1 MGNEKIGKF
10 KKGLE
15 EHKARQQATAE
26 KFDIAQ
32 VLESAGEIKEKYVK
46 AIDKTVRYGIL
57 TLKDSIEV
65 MKPTDPQQRAIVILW
80 RMLQKADKNITL
92 EQVQNLPLDVATA
105 ILTEVGSDFL
115 RLQTAQQLKTGSKQ
129 TDKPNYTA

>member
-1 MGNEKIGKF
+1 MGNERIEKL

-15 EHKARQQATAE
+15 EHKARQAAQAQ
-26 KFDIAQ
+26 KFDITK
-32 VLESAGEIKEKYVK
+32 VLESAGEIKTKYVK
-46 AIDKTVRYGIL
+46 AIDRTVRYGVL

-80 RMLQKADKNITL
+80 KMLQKADSKITL
-92 EQVQNLPLDVATA
+92 EQVEALPLDVATA

-115 RLQTAQQLKTGSKQ
+115 RLQTPRQLKTGLKQ